1 MPDRCPVLDPSGRDI
16 HAEADRLRAQAP
28 AVKVELPGGVHAWSI
43 TSYDVV
49 KRLLLDRNVTK
60 NARNHWPKFIN
71 GEIPPDWEM
80 ISWVAMDNMVT
91 AYGKH
96 LVRLRRLIAKAF
108 TAQRVETV
116 RPQVEKLVDE
126 LLDGLA
132 AETGEVV
139 DLREKFC
146 YPLPA
151 LLIAELIGMTEQQR
165 AQTAKAMDLMVDTT
179 VSPEQ
184 AQAILTGWRTAMDE
198 LIAAKRRE
206 PGKDI
211 ASDLIAARDD
221 ENGGQLTDSELTD
234 TIFAILGAGS
244 ETTINFLDNAVTA
257 LVTHPGQLELVRS
270 GRAGWDDVI
279 DEVLRVQCPLA
290 SLPLRYAVTDI
301 ELDGVT
307 IPQGD
312 PILINYAAAGRDPA
326 LHGDTAGEFDVT
338 REHKEHVSFGHGP
351 HYCLGAGIAR
361 LVATIGLSRLFERF
375 PDLRL
380 AVPAEE
386 LQPLPTFIMNGHR
399 GLPVRLVPAPAAA
412 TAV

>member
-1 MPDRCPVLDPSGRDI
+1 MHDQCPVLDASGRDI

-43 TSYDVV
+43 NSYEVI
-49 KRLLLDRNVTK
+49 KQLLLDRNVTK
-60 NARNHWPKFIN
+60 NARNHWPQFMN

-96 LVRLRRLIAKAF
+96 LVRLRKLIAKAF
-108 TAQRVETV
+108 STHRTETIRPRVE
-116 RPQVEKLVDE
+116 ELVDQ

-132 AETGEVV
+132 AAPDEVV
-139 DLREKFC
+139 DLRAKFC

-151 LLIAELIGMTEQQR
+151 LLIADLIGMTEGQR

-184 AQAILTGWRTAMDE
+184 AQAILHGWRTAMDE
-198 LIAAKRRE
+198 LITSKRRN
-206 PGKDI
+206 PGEDI

-221 ENGGQLTDSELTD
+221 ENGSQLTDTELTD

-257 LVTHPGQLELVRS
+257 LITHPDQLELARS
-270 GRAGWDDVI
+270 GQVGWDEVI
-279 DEVLRVQCPLA
+279 DEVLRVECPLA

-326 LHGDTAGEFDVT
+326 LHGDSAGDFDVT
-338 REHKEHVSFGHGP
+338 RADKEHISFGHGP

-361 LVATIGLSRLFERF
+361 LVAEVGLSRLFERF
-375 PDLRL
+375 PQLRL
-380 AVPAEE
+380 AVPKEE
-386 LQPLPTFIMNGHR
+386 LQPIPTFIMNGHR
-399 GLPVRLVPAPAAA
+399 TLPVRLTATPAAA
-412 TAV
+412 TAA